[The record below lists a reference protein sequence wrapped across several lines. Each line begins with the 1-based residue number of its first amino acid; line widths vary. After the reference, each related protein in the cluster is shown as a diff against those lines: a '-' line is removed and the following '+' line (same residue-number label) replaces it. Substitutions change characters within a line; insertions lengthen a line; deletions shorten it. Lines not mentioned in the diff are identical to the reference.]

1 MNTVQ
6 PCGSST
12 ADQSESATSTSTG
25 ETEDDI
31 SSAVAPPIPKVQ
43 GLIDGRIE
51 FLKTKEPQ
59 YWYEHQLI
67 LAFGV
72 IPFVIGQTLQFT
84 IYWANFSFEKKWTS
98 YLAIIGVGSVTF
110 FISTIIYDVV
120 WTEYLGY
127 FQPLPI
133 SLLVTGYTAF
143 TAMICLTGYL

>member
-51 FLKTKEPQ
+51 FLKTTNSSTFRFCLFSNK
-59 YWYEHQLI
+59 
-67 LAFGV
+67 
-72 IPFVIGQTLQFT
+72 IG
-84 IYWANFSFEKKWTS
+84 
-98 YLAIIGVGSVTF
+98 
-110 FISTIIYDVV
+110 
-120 WTEYLGY
+120 
-127 FQPLPI
+127 
-133 SLLVTGYTAF
+133 
-143 TAMICLTGYL
+143 